1 METRL
6 HILLTLLLILQN
18 VHFLILLF
26 NDYYPASSSLAHVY
40 WKPNEAGFKK
50 TMFRT
55 CKTSY
60 TMTTT
65 KERAT
70 FCLQYAIEFKINN
83 IKIAIKCILIRAR
96 AAVTVKLQSLQDL
109 IKSGIAFLLMW
120 PLSDSLIRSVLVIL

>member
-1 METRL
+1 
-6 HILLTLLLILQN
+6 
-18 VHFLILLF
+18 
-26 NDYYPASSSLAHVY
+26 
-40 WKPNEAGFKK
+40 
-50 TMFRT
+50 
-55 CKTSY
+55 
-60 TMTTT
+60 MTTT